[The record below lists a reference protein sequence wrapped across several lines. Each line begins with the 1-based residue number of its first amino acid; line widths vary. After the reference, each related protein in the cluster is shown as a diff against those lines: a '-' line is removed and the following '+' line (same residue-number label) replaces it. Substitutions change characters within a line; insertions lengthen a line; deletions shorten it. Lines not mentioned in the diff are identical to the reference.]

1 MRMPG
6 RHTFFCQTGCLRK
19 LHIKPFLF
27 FYEPIWGSYASL
39 SSTDSLFSFHV
50 DYQKKKILM
59 IALFFLPNI
68 VIQLYSWENF
78 MSFYFILLVV
88 ENWKTAEIAHKS
100 PTTEITLFILT
111 LAQQYS
117 LVIRTTKRGQKAMY
131 RKNAWRYHLL
141 KWRFAY
147 WQ

>member
-1 MRMPG
+1 MSAYTWECRVVT
-6 RHTFFCQTGCLRK
+6 HFFVKPDAWESFILNPFYFFMNLFEDLTPLYLR
-19 LHIKPFLF
+19 LIVC
-27 FYEPIWGSYASL
+27 
-39 SSTDSLFSFHV
+39 FHFMLIIRR
-50 DYQKKKILM
+50 KKYWWLP
-59 IALFFLPNI
+59 LFFLPNI

-131 RKNAWRYHLL
+131 TKNAWRYHL
-141 KWRFAY
+141 
-147 WQ
+147 

>member
-1 MRMPG
+1 MSAYTWECRVVT
-6 RHTFFCQTGCLRK
+6 HFFV
-19 LHIKPFLF
+19 KPDAWESFILNPFYFFMNLF
-27 FYEPIWGSYASL
+27 EDLTPLSL

-59 IALFFLPNI
+59 IAPFFLPNI

-88 ENWKTAEIAHKS
+88 ENWKTAEIGYKS

-131 RKNAWRYHLL
+131 TKNAWRYHL
-141 KWRFAY
+141 
-147 WQ
+147 